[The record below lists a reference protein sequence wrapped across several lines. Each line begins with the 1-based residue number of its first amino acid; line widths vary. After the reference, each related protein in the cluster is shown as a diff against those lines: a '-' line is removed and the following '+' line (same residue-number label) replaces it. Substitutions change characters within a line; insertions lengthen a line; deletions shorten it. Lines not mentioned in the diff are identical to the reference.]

1 MLGQV
6 FNIAPRSVCCDGNPS
21 CLPSRVCNRGNSKKV
36 GGSCQRLDEVERANK
51 LTPDDAFLSASFPQL
66 YIVLK
71 GETKTSYTNVTHAPL
86 YSTRP
91 TPRR

>member
-51 LTPDDAFLSASFPQL
+51 LTPDDAFLSASFSP
-66 YIVLK
+66 VLHRIK
-71 GETKTSYTNVTHAPL
+71 GRNEN
-86 YSTRP
+86 
-91 TPRR
+91 